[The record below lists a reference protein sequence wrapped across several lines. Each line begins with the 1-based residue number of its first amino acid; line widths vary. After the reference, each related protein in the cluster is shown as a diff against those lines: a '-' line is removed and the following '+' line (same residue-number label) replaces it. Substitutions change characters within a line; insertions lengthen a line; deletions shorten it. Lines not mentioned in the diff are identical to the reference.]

1 MNSARLRAYIYLLIV
16 ALIWGVAGP
25 VIKLTLKELPAD
37 IFIAYRFL
45 ISTLVAL
52 PFLFIRRLSF
62 PKDKETFLQLLAYS
76 LLNSTVSLGLLFWGT
91 SRTSLLSMSLIS
103 LFGPLLLAAFG
114 YFFLGDRVTTR
125 EKVGTFI
132 SFLGASFVV
141 IGPLFKSNDGSG
153 DIFGNLLI
161 FLSLL
166 AGATS
171 GVLVKKLMRK
181 GISADFLA
189 NISFTVGFLTL
200 APYTLIRNG
209 LEGTLGVIKDAPIV
223 YHLGVLY
230 MAIFSGNIAYILNN
244 LGQKTIEL
252 SEAAP
257 FAYLYP
263 AISAV
268 LAIFLL
274 GDRLT
279 TQIVVGVVIAF
290 SGVILAETKKKKYN

>member
-1 MNSARLRAYIYLLIV
+1 MNPARLRAYIYLLIV

-25 VIKLTLKELPAD
+25 IIKLTLKELPAD
-37 IFIAYRFL
+37 LFIAYRFL

-52 PFLFIRRLSF
+52 PFLFIRRSSF
-62 PKDKETFLQLLAYS
+62 PKDKETFLQLFAYS
-76 LLNSTVSLGLLFWGT
+76 LLNSTVTLGLLFWGT

-114 YFFLGDRVTTR
+114 YFFLSDRVTTR

-132 SFLGASFVV
+132 SFLGASFIV

-153 DIFGNLLI
+153 DIFGNILI

-189 NISFTVGFLTL
+189 NLSFTVGFLTL
-200 APYTLIRNG
+200 APYALIRNG
-209 LEGTLGVIKDAPIV
+209 FGGTWEVIKEVPII
-223 YHLGVLY
+223 YHFGVLY
-230 MAIFSGNIAYILNN
+230 MAIFSGNIAYTLNN

-263 AISAV
+263 VISAV

-274 GDRLT
+274 GDSLST
-279 TQIVVGVVIAF
+279 PMVVGAIIAF
-290 SGVILAETKKKKYN
+290 CGVFLAEIKKKKYN